1 MKVTSG
7 ASQSLAQAQA
17 QAESKNL
24 KNNTTSKDAKE
35 SSSTS
40 LSAQVSLSPQAQQIK
55 KATELAQ
62 SDNVDEAKIAK
73 YQSLIDSG
81 KYQIDAAKIA
91 DRLVDE
97 HLNMPS

>member
-17 QAESKNL
+17 QAETKNL
-24 KNNTTSKDAKE
+24 KNSSTKESKE
-35 SSSTS
+35 SSSTP
-40 LSAQVSLSPQAQQIK
+40 LSAQVSLSQQAQQIK
-55 KATELAQ
+55 KATELAK
-62 SDNVDEAKIAK
+62 DNGVDEAKIAK

-81 KYQIDAAKIA
+81 RYQIDSEKVA